1 MALFELDER
10 GRGLDRILAFSDG
23 VFAIAIT
30 LLVLNFR
37 IPNLPNSRDLDHRL
51 LHALA
56 HDGGLY
62 VGFVVSFYV
71 VARFWVAHHSLSL
84 YLRRADATFVVLNL
98 VFLACIVFVP
108 FPAELL
114 GVYGNTTT
122 AVVFYAASLVVTSA
136 MSATLWHVAFTRG
149 LTDPK
154 AGDRRADA
162 FTRTAIVAGVFGASI
177 PVAFVSTDL
186 AKELW
191 ILLAVAP
198 VAIARRRARAAR
210 AR

>member
-1 MALFELDER
+1 MARSELDER

-30 LLVLNFR
+30 LLVLNFKV
-37 IPNLPNSRDLDHRL
+37 PNLSGTHDLDRRL

-62 VGFVVSFYV
+62 VGFIVSFYV
-71 VARFWVAHHSLSL
+71 VARFWVSHHSLSL
-84 YLRRADATFVVLNL
+84 VLRRADATFITLNFAL
-98 VFLACIVFVP
+98 LACIVFVP
-108 FPAELL
+108 FPAELV

-122 AVVFYAASLVVTSA
+122 AVVFYSCALVVTSLT
-136 MSATLWHVAFTRG
+136 SGLLWHVAFTRG

-154 AGDRRADA
+154 AGDLRRDA
-162 FTRTAIVAGVFGASI
+162 YLRTAITAGVFGASI
-177 PVAFVSTDL
+177 PIAFVSTDV
-186 AKELW
+186 AKNFW

-198 VAIARRRARAAR
+198 LAIARRRARTATVR
-210 AR
+210 

>member
-1 MALFELDER
+1 MSLQEFDER

-30 LLVLNFR
+30 LLVLNFK
-37 IPNLPNSRDLDHRL
+37 IPNLSGSHDLDHRL
-51 LHALA
+51 LDALA

-62 VGFVVSFYV
+62 VGFVVSFFV
-71 VARFWVAHHSLSL
+71 VARFWVLHHSLSL
-84 YLRRADATFVVLNL
+84 VLRRADTTFIALNL

-122 AVVFYAASLVVTSA
+122 AVVFYASALVVTSL
-136 MSATLWHVAFTRG
+136 MSGLLWHVAFTRG

-154 AGDRRADA
+154 AGDRRGDA
-162 FTRTAIVAGVFGASI
+162 FLRTAITAGVFGASI
-177 PVAFVSTDL
+177 PIAFVSTDL
-186 AKELW
+186 AKEFW

-198 VAIARRRARAAR
+198 FALARRRTRTAAAR
-210 AR
+210 